1 MSKQLI
7 TTRSASAL
15 VRPFSQGLRAGDFIF
30 VSGQGPFDPATG
42 KMVGNTI
49 EEQTRQVLENIQAI
63 LEAGGATM
71 DDVVKATS
79 YLSDPSFFE
88 SYNKVYVTYFSD
100 PKPTRS
106 TIACQLVIEGM
117 LVEIDV
123 VAYVGKE

>member
-7 TTRSASAL
+7 TTRSASAP

-30 VSGQGPFDPATG
+30 VSGQGPFDPETG
-42 KMVGNTI
+42 VMVGNTI

-79 YLSDPSFFE
+79 YLRDPSFFDA
-88 SYNKVYVTYFSD
+88 YNKVYVTYFAD
-100 PKPTRS
+100 PKPARS

-123 VAYVGKE
+123 VAYVGKD

>member
-49 EEQTRQVLENIQAI
+49 EEQTRQVLENIKAI

-71 DDVVKATS
+71 DDVVKANA

>member
-7 TTRSASAL
+7 TTRSSSAP
-15 VRPFSQGLRAGDFIF
+15 VRPFSQGLRVGDFIF
-30 VSGQGPFDPATG
+30 VSGQGPFAPATG
-42 KMVGNTI
+42 KMGGNTI
-49 EEQTRQVLENIQAI
+49 EEQTRQVLENIKAI

-71 DDVVKATS
+71 DDVVKANA

-106 TIACQLVIEGM
+106 TIACQLVIKGM